1 MRILLCVAGM
11 PYAKIAVSFSSI
23 IAGVTNSSIT
33 LLHVAR
39 REKGRAAGERALV
52 AAREMLPD
60 LTVDMRI
67 RLGEPIEGILAEVR
81 EGGYDL
87 LIIGAR
93 QGGGLKQRLL
103 GSVAQKVVHRAS
115 TSVLVA
121 RQVRPGLSTGEGPG
135 LERVLICTGGLDVSV
150 PVVETGAWLSRE
162 ANAQATLLHVTSSTP
177 GMYTGL
183 NRVEE
188 TLLELLQTN
197 TPAARHLRCG
207 AEILNQ
213 QQVIAELRLRHGIAA
228 DEILHEINEGDYDLV
243 VIGTSGAAGRL
254 KGWLLGNVTKQVVE
268 HASCS
273 VLVVKQESPLTN
285 GDRPQEQ

>member
-11 PYAKIAVSFSSI
+11 PYAKAAVSFGSI
-23 IAGVTNSSIT
+23 IAGLTNSSIT

-39 REKGRAAGERALV
+39 SEKRQAAGERALV
-52 AAREMLPD
+52 AAREMLPE

-67 RLGEPIEGILAEVR
+67 RLGEPIEEILAEVQ
-81 EGGYDL
+81 EGSYDL

-93 QGGGLKQRLL
+93 QGGGLKQQLL
-103 GSVAQKVVHRAS
+103 GSVAQKVVRRAS

-121 RQVRPGLSTGEGPG
+121 RRVGPVLSTGEG
-135 LERVLICTGGLDVSV
+135 LSLKRVLICTGGLDVSV
-150 PVVETGAWLSRE
+150 PVIETGAWLSSE

-197 TPAARHLRCG
+197 TPAAQHLRHG

-213 QQVIAELRLRHGIAA
+213 QQVIAELRLRRGIAA
-228 DEILHEINEGDYDLV
+228 DEILHEANEGDYDLI
-243 VIGTSGAAGRL
+243 VIGTSGAAGPL

-268 HASCS
+268 RASCS
-273 VLVVKQESPLTN
+273 VLVVKQETPLT
-285 GDRPQEQ
+285 DVERP